1 MNSKQFEEK
10 LKTIIPNINP
20 DEKYDSFN
28 ENLHHHLKNIE
39 KKCTDCGDMVC
50 SRTVFISK
58 MQIGRVTEHWRKK
71 CDFCGDVLYLGK
83 NLNNL
88 RKKRKYVKKKPW

>member
-28 ENLHHHLKNIE
+28 DNIPIYLKKVEKPCSDCNLPVFN
-39 KKCTDCGDMVC
+39 
-50 SRTVFISK
+50 RTIFISK
-58 MQIGRVTEHWRKK
+58 MQIGKPTEYWRKK
-71 CDFCGDVLYLGK
+71 CDFCGDTLYIGPS
-83 NLNNL
+83 LNNL
-88 RKKRKYVKKKPW
+88 KKKKKYKKREP